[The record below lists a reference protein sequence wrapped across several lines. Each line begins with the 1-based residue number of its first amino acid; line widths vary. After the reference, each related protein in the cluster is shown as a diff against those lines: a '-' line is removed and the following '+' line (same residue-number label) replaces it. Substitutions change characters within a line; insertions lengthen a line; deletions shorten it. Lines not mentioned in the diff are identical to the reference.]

1 MRGRSAVLSP
11 RGAALRLGDL
21 AEPLAAMS
29 GQRLDRRRL
38 RRRALRLARRVGLWG
53 GASFLVATLAVA
65 VGWESRWLLRTAL
78 FSVER
83 IEVIGQERL
92 SAEAIVRASGITR
105 GQSLW
110 TLDARRAVAGVEAL
124 SLVRHVELIRAFPNR
139 VTLLIEE
146 RRPFTLVQA
155 AGKLV
160 WVDEQGVAV
169 AAEARPVSVDAP
181 VISGVSPADLA
192 PNGRVPSDRIATGLS
207 LIRTLLRAQSPLVRE
222 ISEVDVSRP
231 EGPVLY
237 MVDGVEVRLGRDDWE
252 GRLGRLQRVAAQLRA
267 TNQSVTSIDLRFRD
281 QVVLRTAAR

>member
-1 MRGRSAVLSP
+1 MRGQSAVLSP

-207 LIRTLLRAQSPLVRE
+207 LIRALLRAQSPLVRE

>member
-1 MRGRSAVLSP
+1 
-11 RGAALRLGDL
+11 
-21 AEPLAAMS
+21 MS

-53 GASFLVATLAVA
+53 GASLVVAALAVA

-83 IEVIGQERL
+83 IEVIGRERL

-139 VTLLIEE
+139 VTLLVEE

-181 VISGVSPADLA
+181 VISGLSPADLA
-192 PNGRVPSDRIATGLS
+192 PSGRVPSDRIATGLS
-207 LIRTLLRAQSPLVRE
+207 LIRMLMRAQSSLLRE

>member
-21 AEPLAAMS
+21 AEPLAAMT

-38 RRRALRLARRVGLWG
+38 RRRALRLARRLGRWG
-53 GASFLVATLAVA
+53 GASLVVATLAVA
-65 VGWESRWLLRTAL
+65 VGWESRWLLGTAL
-78 FSVER
+78 FSVGR

-139 VTLLIEE
+139 VTLLVEE

-160 WVDEQGVAV
+160 WVDEQGVAM
-169 AAEARPVSVDAP
+169 AAKARPVSVDAP
-181 VISGVSPADLA
+181 VISGLSPADLA

-207 LIRTLLRAQSPLVRE
+207 LIRTLLRAQSPLLRE

-237 MVDGVEVRLGRDDWE
+237 MVDGVEVRLGRDDWG

>member
-207 LIRTLLRAQSPLVRE
+207 LIRALLRAQSPLVRE

>member
-1 MRGRSAVLSP
+1 MRSRSAVLSP

-21 AEPLAAMS
+21 ADPLAAMT
-29 GQRLDRRRL
+29 GQRLDRRRR

-53 GASFLVATLAVA
+53 GAALVVATLAA
-65 VGWESRWLLRTAL
+65 GAAWESRWLLRTAL

-83 IEVIGQERL
+83 VEVVGQERL

-124 SLVRHVELIRAFPNR
+124 PLVRHVELIRAFPNR
-139 VTLLIEE
+139 VTLLVEE

-169 AAEARPVSVDAP
+169 AGEARPVAMDAP
-181 VISGVSPADLA
+181 VISGLSPSDLA
-192 PNGRVPSDRIATGLS
+192 PNGRVPSDRVATGLS
-207 LIRTLLRAQSPLVRE
+207 LIRTLKRAQSSLLSE

-237 MVDGVEVRLGRDDWE
+237 MVNGVEVRLGREDWE
-252 GRLGRLQRVAAQLRA
+252 SRLGRLQRVAAQLRA

>member
-1 MRGRSAVLSP
+1 MT
-11 RGAALRLGDL
+11 
-21 AEPLAAMS
+21 
-29 GQRLDRRRL
+29 GQRLDRRR
-38 RRRALRLARRVGLWG
+38 RRQRALRLARGVGLWG
-53 GASFLVATLAVA
+53 GAALVVATLAA
-65 VGWESRWLLRTAL
+65 GVGWESRWLLRTAL

-83 IEVIGQERL
+83 VEVVGQERL
-92 SAEAIVRASGITR
+92 SAAAIVRASGITR

-124 SLVRHVELIRAFPNR
+124 PLVRHVELIRAFPNR
-139 VTLLIEE
+139 VTLLVEE

-169 AAEARPVSVDAP
+169 AGKARPVAMDAP
-181 VISGVSPADLA
+181 VISGLSPSDLA
-192 PNGRVPSDRIATGLS
+192 ANGRVPSGRVATGLS
-207 LIRTLLRAQSPLVRE
+207 LIRTLMRAQSSLLSE

-237 MVDGVEVRLGRDDWE
+237 MVNGVEVRLGREDWE
-252 GRLGRLQRVAAQLRA
+252 SRLGRLQRVAAQLRA